1 MVLLLKVR
9 PKMSK
14 KPHYFASEK
23 FIYSQPKINFMEA
36 IILSKEHYEAIVA
49 DLKEIKTH
57 VKKITVPN
65 ESFIDNKQFTK
76 LMDISVRTAH
86 AWRKERKIGY
96 SQEGKKIYYRLS
108 DISMFLDNHHQ
119 NPLPIQKKEEA
130 KKIE

>member
-36 IILSKEHYEAIVA
+36 IILSKEHYEAIEA

-76 LMDISVRTAH
+76 LMGISFRTAQT
-86 AWRKERKIGY
+86 WRDEGKIGF

-108 DISMFLDNHHQ
+108 DIEKFLDDHHKQ
-119 NPLPIQKKEEA
+119 PFAISKKLDGLRF
-130 KKIE
+130 